1 MAVTKSIKSRQR
13 SPGRSSARKKKF
25 DWQTFKSLAP
35 RGEYL
40 FFLEATLEDFYA
52 LEEEKAEFLADQ
64 TPGNGGTLVMHSPAS
79 VKHERAFRDLF
90 TEMHLFTKD
99 KNSGEVLGSK
109 VTVVL
114 GNHRFEPDIIFI
126 AKNNPGK
133 FSEIE
138 FLGVPDLVV
147 EIISQGT
154 RAYDLKIKREIYQQH
169 KIKEIYFID
178 YLNKALLID
187 VLESDHYVQHR
198 LNEGAF
204 ESRALEGF
212 KIKCF

>member
-1 MAVTKSIKSRQR
+1 MAVTKEIKSRQR
-13 SPGRSSARKKKF
+13 STKRPSARKKKF
-25 DWQTFKSLAP
+25 DWKKFKSLAP
-35 RGEYL
+35 GEEYL
-40 FFLEATLEDFYA
+40 LFLEATLKDFYA

-79 VKHERAFRDLF
+79 VKHERAFRDLL

-114 GNHRFEPDIIFI
+114 SEHRFEPDIIFI
-126 AKNNPGK
+126 AKDNPGK

-138 FLGVPDLVV
+138 FSGAPDLVV
-147 EIISQGT
+147 EIISQST
-154 RAYDLKIKREIYQQH
+154 RAYDLKIKREIYRQH

-178 YLNKALLID
+178 YLSNTLLID
-187 VLESDHYVQHR
+187 VLEGDAYVEHQ
-198 LNEGAF
+198 LNEGEF
-204 ESRALEGF
+204 ESRVLEGF